1 MQGEF
6 NGLKSLILKEHK
18 CLFYVHCF
26 AHQLQLALVVVAK
39 KDDDIAWFF
48 INNLSNVV
56 GASCKRQDI
65 FRESQSLNVNEG
77 LESGEIS
84 SGRGLNQESTLTRVG
99 DTRWGSHY
107 GTLLG
112 LVSLFPSVG
121 DVLDTIVKES
131 SKAEQRVEA
140 RQLKNTLQSF
150 EFIFKLF
157 LMRNILGITNDLS
170 QALQRKDQD
179 IVNAM
184 TFVKVSKARLQN
196 MREDGWSNLL
206 DEVTIFCKKKD
217 IDIVNMDDVFILH
230 GKPKRNV
237 ETVSNL
243 HHF

>member
-1 MQGEF
+1 V
-6 NGLKSLILKEHK
+6 
-18 CLFYVHCF
+18 C
-26 AHQLQLALVVVAK
+26 
-39 KDDDIAWFF
+39 
-48 INNLSNVV
+48 
-56 GASCKRQDI
+56 
-65 FRESQSLNVNEG
+65 
-77 LESGEIS
+77 
-84 SGRGLNQESTLTRVG
+84 
-99 DTRWGSHY
+99 
-107 GTLLG
+107 
-112 LVSLFPSVG
+112 
-121 DVLDTIVKES
+121 DVFDTIVKES